1 MSQGPGNWREY
12 RASEVT
18 EGCDPD
24 GDDRWRLDAVGAWYR
39 PRGHSAPEVFNQCSV
54 CHSTDGSNGTGPT
67 LKGLFGRQAG
77 TILGF
82 RYSRAMR
89 GAGIVWD
96 AKALDD
102 YLRSPQDFI
111 PGNVMPFS
119 GLADSAERAGLIA
132 YLRSLK

>member
-1 MSQGPGNWREY
+1 MT
-12 RASEVT
+12 VT
-18 EGCDPD
+18 
-24 GDDRWRLDAVGAWYR
+24 LMTVIVGASMPWAPCIGQEAA
-39 PRGHSAPEVFNQCSV
+39 PRPEVFNQCAV
-54 CHSTDGSNGTGPT
+54 CHSTDGNNGTGPT
-67 LKGLFGRQAG
+67 LKGLFGRPAG
-77 TILGF
+77 SVLGF

-119 GLADSAERAGLIA
+119 GVPDSAERAGLIA

>member
-1 MSQGPGNWREY
+1 VSSTGRPVLLITVSLMAVIGG
-12 RASEVT
+12 ASMPWAPCM
-18 EGCDPD
+18 GQ
-24 GDDRWRLDAVGAWYR
+24 DAA
-39 PRGHSAPEVFNQCSV
+39 PQPEVFNQCAV

-67 LKGLFGRQAG
+67 LKGLFGRPAG

-119 GLADSAERAGLIA
+119 GVADSAERAGLIV
-132 YLRSLK
+132 YLRSLR

>member
-1 MSQGPGNWREY
+1 MAVILMAVIGGASVPWAPCVGQDAGPQ
-12 RASEVT
+12 
-18 EGCDPD
+18 
-24 GDDRWRLDAVGAWYR
+24 
-39 PRGHSAPEVFNQCSV
+39 PEVFNQCAV

-67 LKGLFGRQAG
+67 LKGLFGRPAG
-77 TILGF
+77 SVLGF

-119 GLADSAERAGLIA
+119 GVPDSAERAGLIA

>member
-1 MSQGPGNWREY
+1 MSSTGHRVLLMAVILMAVIGG
-12 RASEVT
+12 ASLPWAPCL
-18 EGCDPD
+18 GQ
-24 GDDRWRLDAVGAWYR
+24 DAAQQ
-39 PRGHSAPEVFNQCSV
+39 PAVFNQCAV

-67 LKGLFGRQAG
+67 LKGLFGRPAG
-77 TILGF
+77 SVVGF

-96 AKALDD
+96 AKGLDD

-111 PGNVMPFS
+111 PGNVMPFP
-119 GLADSAERAGLIA
+119 GVPDSAERAGLIA

>member
-1 MSQGPGNWREY
+1 MSSTGHRVLLMAVIAG
-12 RASEVT
+12 ASTPWAPCIGQEAAS
-18 EGCDPD
+18 
-24 GDDRWRLDAVGAWYR
+24 R
-39 PRGHSAPEVFNQCSV
+39 PEVFNQCAV

-67 LKGLFGRQAG
+67 LKGLFGRPAG
-77 TILGF
+77 SVLGF

-96 AKALDD
+96 AKALDE
-102 YLRSPQDFI
+102 YLQSPQDFI

-119 GLADSAERAGLIA
+119 GVSDSVERAGLVA